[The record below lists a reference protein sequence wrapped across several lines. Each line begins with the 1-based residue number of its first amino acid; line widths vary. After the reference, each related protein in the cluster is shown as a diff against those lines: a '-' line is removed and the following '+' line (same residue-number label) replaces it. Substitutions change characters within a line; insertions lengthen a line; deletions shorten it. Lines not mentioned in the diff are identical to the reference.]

1 LAVNALRRFLLLPR
15 EKVALS
21 RRRATVLCEQ
31 PVHRLVAA
39 LSTFAKPGSEMVAA
53 MLIEATIPLVL
64 AVAIGFAGGRAGG
77 MLTLSAVAVLFTI
90 QLGSLLAMQSMT
102 ILEIMAAL
110 LAFNLGA
117 GISVVARAPAR
128 A

>member
-1 LAVNALRRFLLLPR
+1 
-15 EKVALS
+15 
-21 RRRATVLCEQ
+21 
-31 PVHRLVAA
+31 
-39 LSTFAKPGSEMVAA
+39 MVAA

>member
-1 LAVNALRRFLLLPR
+1 
-15 EKVALS
+15 
-21 RRRATVLCEQ
+21 
-31 PVHRLVAA
+31 
-39 LSTFAKPGSEMVAA
+39 MVAA

-90 QLGSLLAMQSMT
+90 QLGSLLAMQSIT
-102 ILEIMAAL
+102 LLEILGAL

-117 GISVVARAPAR
+117 GISLVSRTPAR

>member
-1 LAVNALRRFLLLPR
+1 
-15 EKVALS
+15 
-21 RRRATVLCEQ
+21 
-31 PVHRLVAA
+31 
-39 LSTFAKPGSEMVAA
+39 MVAA

-90 QLGSLLAMQSMT
+90 QLGSLLAMQSIT
-102 ILEIMAAL
+102 LLEILGAL

-117 GISVVARAPAR
+117 GISLVSRAPAR